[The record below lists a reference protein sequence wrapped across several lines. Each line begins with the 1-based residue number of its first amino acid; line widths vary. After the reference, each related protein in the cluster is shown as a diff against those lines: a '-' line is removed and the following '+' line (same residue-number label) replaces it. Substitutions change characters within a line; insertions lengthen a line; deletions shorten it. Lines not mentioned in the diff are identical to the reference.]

1 VAQGSASVSTSSASV
16 STSSGSG
23 SSGTHVGVS
32 ASTSTGGS
40 GGSGGS
46 RGTSASPRYASGS
59 TGSTSRRADPDPTA
73 PVASGGGGDDFVFQ
87 VPGAANR
94 SFSAYIFFSIFRAS
108 KLPGLVPS
116 FLLAPD
122 LLGGGRSRSG
132 KAGRA
137 PSGGTEA
144 SGSGNSVGG
153 TLGQAVHR
161 VAGAAVGSATS
172 LLRWLFVGLCVLVSA
187 LAATGIGMLARRRIH
202 I

>member
-1 VAQGSASVSTSSASV
+1 VSTSSASV

-46 RGTSASPRYASGS
+46 RGTSASPRYASSS
-59 TGSTSRRADPDPTA
+59 TGSTRRRGDPEPTA
-73 PVASGGGGDDFVFQ
+73 PVASGAGGGDFVYQ

-94 SFSAYIFFSIFRAS
+94 SFAAYIFFSIFGAS

-116 FLLAPD
+116 FLIAPD
-122 LLGGGRSRSG
+122 LLGGGGRSSSHSG
-132 KAGRA
+132 TPGQA

-144 SGSGNSVGG
+144 SGTSVGG

-161 VAGAAVGSATS
+161 VAGDAVGSGTS
-172 LLRWLFVGLCVLVSA
+172 LLRWLLVGLAVLLSA
-187 LAATGIGMLARRRIH
+187 LAATAVGMFARRRVH
-202 I
+202 V